1 MRKYSTALA
10 QTLAAAFLFAAAAAG
25 LADGRE
31 PVVRRTK
38 DALHA
43 HVQARI
49 EIHRQK
55 LPEEFQHRKNFAWA
69 VAKADGLT
77 KQEYF
82 AHSGIQNLD
91 DLSDEAVMQIRG
103 ISIAPSNAVFETLC
117 VNRRSEVNGPDC
129 WDRKVD
135 TEFKILEDI
144 AAQLGKQ
151 TNAAGRIRLY
161 TDLYPCKSCLHVME
175 QFMEK
180 YPNIA
185 LEVLYKD

>member
-1 MRKYSTALA
+1 MNLFSK
-10 QTLAAAFLFAAAAAG
+10 TLVQILMGMFLFTSAAAG
-25 LADGRE
+25 TAAE
-31 PVVRRTK
+31 QKPVVRRTK

-49 EIHRQK
+49 ELNRRK

-69 VAKADGLT
+69 VAKVEGLD

-82 AHSGIQNLD
+82 AHSGIQSLD
-91 DLSDEAVMQIRG
+91 DLSDEAAAQISG
-103 ISIAPSNAVFETLC
+103 ISVAPSNAVFETLC
-117 VNRRSEVNGPDC
+117 INRKNEVNGPDC

-144 AAQLGKQ
+144 AAQLAAR
-151 TNAAGRIRLY
+151 TNASGRIRLY
-161 TDLYPCKSCLHVME
+161 TDLYPCKSCLHVMD
-175 QFMEK
+175 QFMAK
-180 YPNIA
+180 YPGIE